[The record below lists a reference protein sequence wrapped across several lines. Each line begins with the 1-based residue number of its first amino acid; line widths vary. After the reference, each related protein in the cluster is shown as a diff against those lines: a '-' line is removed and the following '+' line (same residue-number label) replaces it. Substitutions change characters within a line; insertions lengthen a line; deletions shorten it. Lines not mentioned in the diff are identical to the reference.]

1 MIKKIFGKK
10 ENAPE
15 KKYSQQDIDKIKER
29 AYFIWLN
36 KGKPNGSSA
45 SDWILA
51 EKELKK
57 EGKI

>member
-1 MIKKIFGKK
+1 MIKKIFGNRK
-10 ENAPE
+10 NNGI
-15 KKYSQQDIDKIKER
+15 KKYSSEDIAKINER

-36 KGKPNGSSA
+36 SGKPADSA
-45 SDWILA
+45 ERNWLLA

>member
-1 MIKKIFGKK
+1 MIKKIFGNRK
-10 ENAPE
+10 NSGP
-15 KKYSQQDIDKIKER
+15 KKYSPEDIAKINER

-36 KGKPNGSSA
+36 NGKPADSA
-45 SDWILA
+45 TRNWLLA